1 MAIQLSIDGLPALY
15 QFKRDTIA
23 LCIEYAREVLASSHK
38 TKIRRVDDR
47 LAEIKTEL
55 YDIFCRWNFVALAR
69 GGFDLVT
76 CLPSDDSFVILTD
89 LYYYLRRF
97 GVEAGDS
104 IVEFPH
110 EAFRAILETAKAGGG
125 NGVVPRS
132 MYPSEE
138 QRRRLESI
146 YLGSAYPDDVRRIL
160 CRYQYLGGLNN
171 SLSVPPSVLDV
182 FPSHEL
188 FGTPLNT
195 HTSFCSPFSD
205 ERVFSSCGSFF
216 EFTDFGEKVYFANPP
231 FDDSFCDDVADR
243 LLERLDVRP
252 FRLVVV
258 IPVWD
263 TEEQQKRGLKDLKMP
278 FSCYRKLKASRH
290 FRTEHFLDKDKF
302 PFYNYFTQRLV
313 YVCHVHLMSLGEEVD
328 TDRLVAAWAAVSK
341 K

>member
-125 NGVVPRS
+125 NGVVP
-132 MYPSEE
+132 
-138 QRRRLESI
+138 
-146 YLGSAYPDDVRRIL
+146 A
-160 CRYQYLGGLNN
+160 
-171 SLSVPPSVLDV
+171 LDV
-182 FPSHEL
+182 
-188 FGTPLNT
+188 PLRGAAPPARIDLPRLGLPGRACAGSSVA
-195 HTSFCSPFSD
+195 TSTSA
-205 ERVFSSCGSFF
+205 G
-216 EFTDFGEKVYFANPP
+216 
-231 FDDSFCDDVADR
+231 
-243 LLERLDVRP
+243 
-252 FRLVVV
+252 
-258 IPVWD
+258 
-263 TEEQQKRGLKDLKMP
+263 
-278 FSCYRKLKASRH
+278 
-290 FRTEHFLDKDKF
+290 
-302 PFYNYFTQRLV
+302 
-313 YVCHVHLMSLGEEVD
+313 
-328 TDRLVAAWAAVSK
+328 
-341 K
+341 